1 MAENSPQFVV
11 REVVDEDL
19 DLVHAAQSG
28 DISAFD
34 QLVRRYDQKLFR
46 IAQTITH
53 NREDS
58 QDAVQETFLSVFQHL
73 EAFRES
79 AGFSTWLIRIVV
91 NQSLMKLRKRNRTKE
106 ISLDER
112 LQPDGETVPIDIA
125 DWVPNPEERYQVAE
139 LRAILARALEAL
151 RPNDRTIF
159 VLRDIEGLSIEQAA
173 EVLSLTCASVK
184 SRLFRARLQ
193 LRQIL
198 SAYFSKQKQSAFRS
212 RLSLPELMRMVSS
225 EANVPIPPTVNI
237 RGANCLQT

>member
-1 MAENSPQFVV
+1 MAESSPQFVV

-19 DLVHAAQSG
+19 DLVHAAQNG

-34 QLVRRYDQKLFR
+34 QLVLRYDQKLFR

-58 QDAVQETFLSVFQHL
+58 QDAVQETFLSMFQHL

-79 AGFSTWLIRIVV
+79 ASFSTWLIRIVV

-125 DWVPNPEERYQVAE
+125 DWVPTPDEWNQVAE
-139 LRAILARALEAL
+139 
-151 RPNDRTIF
+151 
-159 VLRDIEGLSIEQAA
+159 
-173 EVLSLTCASVK
+173 
-184 SRLFRARLQ
+184 
-193 LRQIL
+193 
-198 SAYFSKQKQSAFRS
+198 
-212 RLSLPELMRMVSS
+212 
-225 EANVPIPPTVNI
+225 
-237 RGANCLQT
+237 